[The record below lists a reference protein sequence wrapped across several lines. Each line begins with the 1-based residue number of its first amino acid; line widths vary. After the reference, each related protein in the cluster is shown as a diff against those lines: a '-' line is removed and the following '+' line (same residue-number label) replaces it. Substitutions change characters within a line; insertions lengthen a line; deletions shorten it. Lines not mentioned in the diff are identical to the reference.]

1 MVVAARNRKSLE
13 AVVAAGRRRTLS
25 LSYAHAKVEFL
36 TQDVEVQRVPADLFE
51 LYYLLVLTTLN
62 KSAEE
67 A

>member
-1 MVVAARNRKSLE
+1 MVVAARHRKTLE

-25 LSYAHAKVEFL
+25 LSYAQAKVEFL
-36 TQDVEVQRVPADLFE
+36 TQDVEVKRVHEDLLE
-51 LYYLLVLTTLN
+51 LYYLLVLRTLN

>member
-1 MVVAARNRKSLE
+1 MAERHQKSPE
-13 AVVAAGRRRTLS
+13 AVVAAEGQRTLS
-25 LSYAHAKVEFL
+25 LSYAHAKVAFL
-36 TQDVEVQRVPADLFE
+36 TEDVEVKRVQEDLFE